1 MCVASHLHSA
11 ASCVKVKS
19 DSCVEDWM
27 TFFDEIVK
35 KDKRNFYLKL
45 TFYMMIQ
52 HPVVFSSLKHFHH
65 IIK

>member
-1 MCVASHLHSA
+1 MEE
-11 ASCVKVKS
+11 KT
-19 DSCVEDWM
+19 DSWVEDRM

-35 KDKRNFYLKL
+35 KDKKAFYLKL
-45 TFYMMIQ
+45 TLYMLVE